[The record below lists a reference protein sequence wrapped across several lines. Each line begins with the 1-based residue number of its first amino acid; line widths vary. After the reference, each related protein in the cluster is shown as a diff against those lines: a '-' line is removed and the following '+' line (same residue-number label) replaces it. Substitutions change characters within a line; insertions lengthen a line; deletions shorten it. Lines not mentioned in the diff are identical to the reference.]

1 MIFNDLTAKMQNW
14 GLLCSCFFSLFLST
28 ALSAQNSDYDAG
40 NAYFQSSLYKE
51 AILSYEKA
59 LEREPDLSQA
69 RAKLADCYR
78 LVNNPQKASALYA
91 DLVQL
96 LDGKKYLWD
105 YAQTLRSSG
114 RYAEAKEQFLRYAQQ
129 IDNSKG
135 QQLARSCEWAAANLS
150 NLSPMFS
157 VENMEALNS
166 KNADFAPTFYQEQLL
181 FASSRSVAKETNG
194 LVNWT
199 NDAFNQYYQATGD
212 SKLGVFSAAKPLR
225 NFIGKDINDAPMSFS
240 GDGSWVA
247 ITSNNFMD
255 GIRQIDGSGMLMDI
269 YVYEALSKNEW
280 KQGSQQFFAYN
291 ASADAEIPFS
301 TGTPFINDKGDA
313 IYFASNRP
321 GGFGGYDIYISYRT
335 GKGWSLPK
343 NLGSP
348 INTAGNEF
356 CPFVDQFERLYFV
369 SDYHYG
375 YGGTDI
381 FSAEKRPYG
390 WANLQNL
397 GTGVNSAYDEMYFI
411 INTAHKVG
419 YFASN
424 RPNGKGNEDIYKA
437 QQLRG
442 FAIAEKKILNLGEQ
456 YVFRN
461 IQFGDQNE
469 LTFTRD
475 EQEQMLALLTGLND
489 NPDIIIQL
497 FAYTDARGASNSNQT
512 NSVKRAAAL
521 ANFLINNGINN
532 SRIVHNGYGEA
543 YPINNCRDGVN
554 CNDAEHALNR
564 RIEISLVGRKNQA
577 NSLVY
582 SYDASPDT
590 RKSSKKNPITFRTR
604 PRPIEMNGAVAVLNE
619 VNPPIFVENTNP
631 ENRKT
636 EPRTEK
642 PKNEPKTEKPRPET
656 KNETRRPVRKQH
668 YAINDKIDI
677 ANIYYENQRSTVDEK
692 KSAGLKEI
700 LDLMIDQPYIVVEI
714 GSHTDANGE
723 EGFNL
728 ELSRKRAESVKNYL
742 VKKGIPAARL
752 TTKGYGESQLINRCK
767 EGVKCSDDEL
777 AANRRTEFKVVGQKG
792 FRIGDIIQ
800 VDRIDYERND
810 VKIDMKRSKG
820 LQEILQILKET
831 NLVVEIRSHTDANG
845 TGKYNLDIS
854 EKRARAIYD
863 YLVKNGIGKSRLK
876 YKGYGEQLIRNR
888 CKDNVKCSDEEH
900 DVNRRTDFKI
910 IGGN

>member
-1 MIFNDLTAKMQNW
+1 MIFNHLTIKIRNW
-14 GLLCSCFFSLFLST
+14 SLLCSCFIALS
-28 ALSAQNSDYDAG
+28 LSAQNSDYDAG
-40 NAYFQSSLYKE
+40 NTYFQSSLYKE

-59 LEREPDLSQA
+59 LEREPDLLQA
-69 RAKLADCYR
+69 KSKLADCYR
-78 LVNNPQKASALYA
+78 LVNNPQKASVLYA
-91 DLVQL
+91 DLAQS

-105 YAQTLRSSG
+105 YAQTLRSTG
-114 RYAEAKEQFLRYAQQ
+114 RYAEAKEVFLRYAQQ
-129 IDNSKG
+129 VDNKKG
-135 QQLARSCEWAAANLS
+135 QQLARSCEWAAANLN

-166 KNADFAPTFYQEQLL
+166 KNADFAPTFYKEQLL

-212 SKLGVFSAAKPLR
+212 AKSGVFSAAKPLR

-240 GDGSWVA
+240 GDGSLVA

-269 YVYEALSKNEW
+269 YVYEALSKSEW
-280 KQGSQQFFAYN
+280 KPGSQQFFTYN

-301 TGTPFINDKGDA
+301 TGTPFITDKGDA

-321 GGFGGYDIYISYRT
+321 GGFGGYDIYMCYRT
-335 GKGWSLPK
+335 PKGWSLPK
-343 NLGSP
+343 NLGYP
-348 INTAGNEF
+348 INTAGNEL
-356 CPFVDQFERLYFV
+356 CPFIDQFERLYFA

-375 YGGTDI
+375 YGGLDI

-397 GTGVNSAYDEMYFI
+397 GTGVNSAHDEMYFV
-411 INTAHKVG
+411 INAANKVG
-419 YFASN
+419 YFSSN
-424 RPNGKGNEDIYKA
+424 RPNGKGYEDIYKA

-442 FAIAEKKILNLGEQ
+442 FAIAEKKVLNLGEQ

-469 LTFTRD
+469 LTFTSD
-475 EQEQMLALLTGLND
+475 EQDQMMNLLIGLYD
-489 NPDIIIQL
+489 NPDIMVQV
-497 FAYTDARGASNSNQT
+497 FAYTDARGSTNANQT
-512 NSVKRAAAL
+512 NSIKRATAIS
-521 ANFLINNGINN
+521 NFLTNNGVN
-532 SRIVHNGYGEA
+532 SNRIVHNGYGESF
-543 YPINNCRDGVN
+543 PINNCRDGVS
-554 CNDAEHALNR
+554 CSDAEHAANR
-564 RIEISLVGRKNQA
+564 RVEISLVGRRTEN
-577 NSLVY
+577 NSVVY

-590 RKSSKKNPITFRTR
+590 RKSTKKNPITFRTR
-604 PRPIEMNGAVAVLNE
+604 PRPIELGTPVAVITE
-619 VNPPIFVENTNP
+619 TNPPVLVENNP
-631 ENRKT
+631 EPKTNEIDKNLNKKGDKT
-636 EPRTEK
+636 EPK
-642 PKNEPKTEKPRPET
+642 PTKTDAA
-656 KNETRRPVRKQH
+656 RRPVRKDH
-668 YAINDKIDI
+668 YAINDRIDI

-692 KSAGLKEI
+692 KSPGLKEI
-700 LDLMIDQPYIVVEI
+700 IDLMIDQPYIVVEI

-728 ELSRKRAESVKNYL
+728 DLSRKRAESVKSYL
-742 VKKGIPAARL
+742 VKKGIPADRL
-752 TTKGYGESQLINRCK
+752 TTKGYGESQPINRCK
-767 EGVKCSDDEL
+767 EGVKCSDEEL

-792 FRIGDIIQ
+792 FRVGDIIQ
-800 VDRIDYERND
+800 VDRIEYERND

-845 TGKYNLDIS
+845 TSKYNLEIS

-863 YLVKNGIGKSRLK
+863 YLVKNGISKSRLK

-888 CKDNVKCSDEEH
+888 CKDGVKCSDEEH